1 MRSVMLGSIGFNELL
16 WIGLFVLLLLFGSKK
31 LPELAKAMGR
41 ATGEFQKGKIE
52 IEKELREAT
61 TLTNTT
67 SSIGQDTQQEK
78 LKKAAAELG
87 IETADKT
94 LQQIKEEIAKANK

>member
-1 MRSVMLGSIGFNELL
+1 MLGSIGFNELL

-52 IEKELREAT
+52 IEKELREAAA
-61 TLTNTT
+61 LTR
-67 SSIGQDTQQEK
+67 DTDSVSGDAERAR
-78 LKKAAAELG
+78 LEKAAANLG
-87 IETADKT
+87 IDTTGKTA
-94 LQQIKEEIAKANK
+94 QQLKDEIAKAVHS

>member
-1 MRSVMLGSIGFNELL
+1 MLGSIGFNELL

-52 IEKELREAT
+52 IEKELREAAA
-61 TLTNTT
+61 LVR
-67 SSIGQDTQQEK
+67 DTGSVPEDAERAR
-78 LKKAAAELG
+78 LEKAAANLG
-87 IETADKT
+87 IDTTGKTA
-94 LQQIKEEIAKANK
+94 QQLKDEIAKAVHS